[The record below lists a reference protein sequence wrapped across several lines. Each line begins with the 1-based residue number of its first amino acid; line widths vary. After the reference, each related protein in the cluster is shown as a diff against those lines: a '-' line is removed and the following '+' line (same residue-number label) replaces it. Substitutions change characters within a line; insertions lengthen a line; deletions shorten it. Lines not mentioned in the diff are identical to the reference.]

1 MNRASFWIVLI
12 GVLCMAAGASGQ
24 SVEMS
29 KAFHGGSP
37 LMISAAAFATKG
49 DDADSQY
56 FNPFSG
62 SLAGTGTGGGC
73 VQAPVYLPNGARV
86 TDVWASVIDNDGAND
101 INISV
106 FRRSTRS
113 LNDVTLMASLS
124 SSGQSTSVSTPS
136 DVTITSP
143 VVSLPE
149 YAYYVVTCLPTA
161 NTKLISLRI
170 YYEEAIFVDAFE
182 CGETWAWSSTSE

>member
-1 MNRASFWIVLI
+1 MYRSSFWIVLI
-12 GVLCMAAGASGQ
+12 GALCLAAGASAQ
-24 SVEMS
+24 SIEMS

-37 LMISAAAFATKG
+37 LMISATAFATKG
-49 DDADSQY
+49 NYADSQY

-62 SLAGTGTGGGC
+62 SLAGTSAGDGC

-86 TDVWASVIDNDGAND
+86 TDVWASVVDNDGSND
-101 INISV
+101 IYVSMY
-106 FRRSTRS
+106 RRSTRS
-113 LNDVTLMASLS
+113 LSDVTLMASLH

-143 VVSLPE
+143 KVSLPE

-161 NTKLISLRI
+161 NTKLISVRI